1 MQELKKRKPYKKKE
15 REQPRVQ
22 LLREKKTV
30 NRELCVEKK
39 IERKEQRVT
48 AF

>member
-1 MQELKKRKPYKKKE
+1 MQELKKRKPQKKKE

-22 LLREKKTV
+22 PLREKKTV
-30 NRELCVEKK
+30 KRKLCVEKK
-39 IERKEQRVT
+39 IERREQNIT